1 MRPYLIAKL
10 APTVYLYNED
20 DWVRRVL
27 LSAQRNYGREDVR
40 VMRVTEMDL
49 ELRKPLPGS
58 SSHII
63 PDEKLG

>member
-1 MRPYLIAKL
+1 MRPYLVAKL
-10 APTVYLYNED
+10 APSVYLYNED
-20 DWVRRVL
+20 NWVRRVL

-49 ELRKPLPGS
+49 ELRKPPPGPS
-58 SSHII
+58 NQLD